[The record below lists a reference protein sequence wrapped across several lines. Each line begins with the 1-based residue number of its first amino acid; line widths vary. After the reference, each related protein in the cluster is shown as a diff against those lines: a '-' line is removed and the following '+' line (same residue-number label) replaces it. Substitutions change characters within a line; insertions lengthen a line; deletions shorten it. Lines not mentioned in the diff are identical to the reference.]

1 MIIIRLINLF
11 IFFRI
16 NPLTSSGK
24 VTIFMYPYLN
34 VVVPSQINV
43 KSLITFN
50 NFVKLIHLRKL
61 NLIINGTHEKD
72 TEMHAPITDHAK
84 VSNKVAFLAIFQ
96 LT

>member
-1 MIIIRLINLF
+1 MI
-11 IFFRI
+11 
-16 NPLTSSGK
+16 
-24 VTIFMYPYLN
+24 
-34 VVVPSQINV
+34 
-43 KSLITFN
+43 SLITFN

-72 TEMHAPITDHAK
+72 TEMHAPIADHAK